1 MHFYHEP
8 LRQTEPVGNN
18 AIAYD
23 QRMALWSQGKLF
35 LPPLIDGTIDDLTLG
50 ENIVFEEVEDEKLIS
65 CKGLQNLLRIS
76 HQEKTIFIADN
87 HHHALYFRYL
97 ARDEGL
103 ISRWVPLLHVDQ
115 HADMNEPAGRI
126 DPAQEHDLWYIAAYV
141 NTQTQI
147 ASFIQPALRSG
158 ILSTC
163 VQIRSEAK
171 LQEIADSLDSR
182 DPYILDIDIDFFA
195 HEENIQ
201 PKISLLQKLI
211 SSAQLVTVATSPSFI
226 DQERAMSIIQEL
238 CK

>member
-1 MHFYHEP
+1 M
-8 LRQTEPVGNN
+8 
-18 AIAYD
+18 
-23 QRMALWSQGKLF
+23 
-35 LPPLIDGTIDDLTLG
+35 
-50 ENIVFEEVEDEKLIS
+50 
-65 CKGLQNLLRIS
+65 
-76 HQEKTIFIADN
+76 
-87 HHHALYFRYL
+87 
-97 ARDEGL
+97 
-103 ISRWVPLLHVDQ
+103 
-115 HADMNEPAGRI
+115 
-126 DPAQEHDLWYIAAYV
+126 